1 MGLDMYLHKRT
12 YVKNW
17 NHTPKGSEYQIT
29 ITRGGKEVAKTEID
43 PDNIIYTIQEAGY
56 WRKAN
61 AIHRWFVENV
71 QDGEDDCKQYCVS
84 VEKLKQLL
92 DTVNQVLAAS
102 ELVDGTVVNGYTFG
116 KDGNKTPITEAGKVI
131 KDPSTAQRLLPTQTG
146 FFFGSTEYDQWY
158 IHDLQH
164 TKQIIED
171 ALQDPS
177 GEYEYGSS
185 W

>member
-12 YVKNW
+12 YVQNW
-17 NHTPKGSEYQIT
+17 NHMPESSKYQIN
-29 ITRGGKEVAKTEID
+29 ITRGGKEIAKTEFD
-43 PDNIIYTIQEAGY
+43 PDKIVYVIQEAGY

-71 QDGEDDCKQYCVS
+71 QDGEDDCKEYYVS
-84 VEKLKQLL
+84 AEKLKTLL
-92 DTVNQVLAAS
+92 DVVKQVLTAS
-102 ELVDGTVVNGYTFG
+102 ELVDGTVVNGYTY
-116 KDGNKTPITEAGKVI
+116 KDGKEVPVTEAGKVI
-131 KDPSTAQRLLPTQTG
+131 KDPSTAQRLLPTQVG

-158 IHDLQH
+158 LQDLER

-171 ALQDPS
+171 ALKDPN
-177 GEYEYGSS
+177 GDYEYGSS